1 MYVGIP
7 GTSLVS
13 AGVQTASCHHLCRG
27 GYLSDYYA
35 ELTDHQ
41 NVTMPLI
48 YGDPDCWVPIS
59 EVSYVATLLLFV
71 TSLVSTN
78 LVESGKSFL
87 HRRQIHRISMVF
99 PSEMPHVED
108 RESIINHTVK
118 QYTSSSSNR
127 IVQQDST
134 DRSELQQNSSDR
146 SELQQTSSD
155 RSELQ
160 QNSSD
165 RSELQQNGSAR
176 SELQQN
182 GSDCSELQQNG
193 SDRSELQQNSSDRS
207 ELEQNSS
214 DRSELEQNGSDQ
226 STVHCNSSNPCTV
239 QKIKLDRSIV
249 QKNFSNSSTVKQNR
263 SNCTTQPYGTEL
275 DIISVKAHKVVPTL
289 DQSGHMEKTSSI
301 IHVKSCKESSVL
313 MGGLPVQATKRD
325 SLTLKQSQNPRENSL
340 EPRQSQNSLMR
351 NNEDTTL
358 PSILEGRQTHEEH
371 MVPRGAEGISSLPI
385 TVRVKKLKVLSDPD
399 SMFLFSAIIVMTIV
413 FVISFDYDT
422 NQRSQFVIMAKNA
435 IQTSLWMAPW
445 LFILNNRSTHT
456 RFERMFQGAS
466 TSFSSGTNTI
476 P

>member
-134 DRSELQQNSSDR
+134 DRSELQQNG
-146 SELQQTSSD
+146 SD

-160 QNSSD
+160 QNSSDRDELQQNSSDRSELEQNGSARSELQQNGSDRSELQQNGSD

-182 GSDCSELQQNG
+182 S
-193 SDRSELQQNSSDRS
+193 
-207 ELEQNSS
+207 
-214 DRSELEQNGSDQ
+214 SDQ

-385 TVRVKKLKVLSDPD
+385 TVRVKKLQVLSDPD

>member
-134 DRSELQQNSSDR
+134 
-146 SELQQTSSD
+146 
-155 RSELQ
+155 
-160 QNSSD
+160 
-165 RSELQQNGSAR
+165 
-176 SELQQN
+176 
-182 GSDCSELQQNG
+182 
-193 SDRSELQQNSSDRS
+193 DRSELQQNSSDRS

>member
-134 DRSELQQNSSDR
+134 DRSELQQNI
-146 SELQQTSSD
+146 SD

-182 GSDCSELQQNG
+182 S
-193 SDRSELQQNSSDRS
+193 
-207 ELEQNSS
+207 
-214 DRSELEQNGSDQ
+214 SDQ

-239 QKIKLDRSIV
+239 KKIKLDRSIV

-385 TVRVKKLKVLSDPD
+385 TVRVKKLQVLSDPD

-476 P
+476 S